1 MTIEEEYKNRQGWA
15 TDLHRFTFIVLDKT
29 LPETNETN
37 QHTTQHYAM
46 AGDVNLFLDT
56 EEHEQEEQ
64 EQEEEQEGKEES
76 NGEKESPEGEP
87 NSTAAGGGTIVT
99 GEINLMT
106 AEERSRRKGLAGESL
121 LLMMEWG
128 MRQLAVQKVLAKI
141 NTNNEPSIR
150 LFEREG
156 FVEVGRSEIFQ
167 EVSLELDVREGTAAR
182 QRVLRAVAELQ
193 TSVQPY
199 CHNNN

>member
-1 MTIEEEYKNRQGWA
+1 
-15 TDLHRFTFIVLDKT
+15 
-29 LPETNETN
+29 
-37 QHTTQHYAM
+37 M
-46 AGDVNLFLDT
+46 AGDVNLFLDA
-56 EEHEQEEQ
+56 EEEEEQ
-64 EQEEEQEGKEES
+64 EQEQEQEQEEQKGGEEES
-76 NGEKESPEGEP
+76 NGEKEVSEGEP
-87 NSTAAGGGTIVT
+87 NITAAGGGTIVT

-193 TSVQPY
+193 ASVQPY
-199 CHNNN
+199 YYNNN